1 MKRNQLE
8 AHLTKLLT
16 QRTVMLEVMIPYA
29 GEEWTRPNEEKW
41 SFGETYL
48 HLYLLLKWFRRLNQV
63 YLPIASKLAYPF
75 KNQPYE
81 KKSANVYEL
90 YQQKNQKAMKAPFFL
105 MPPKITK
112 DQPQFHD
119 LVKLLDE
126 ETDKLTTLIFHL
138 EDDLAGHIRY
148 PDPLAGNP
156 NLLQAIDLL
165 GIHEQHHFRLCKQ
178 YYKLE

>member
-1 MKRNQLE
+1 MNQR
-8 AHLTKLLT
+8 A
-16 QRTVMLEVMIPYA
+16 VMLEVMIPYA

-75 KNQPYE
+75 RNKPSDWQSE
-81 KKSANVYEL
+81 NVYEL
-90 YQQKNQKAMKAPFFL
+90 YQQKNQKTMKAPFFL
-105 MPPKITK
+105 MPPNTTK
-112 DQPQFHD
+112 LQPQFHD
-119 LVKLLDE
+119 ILTILDE
-126 ETDKLTTLIFHL
+126 ETDKLAMLVCHL
-138 EDDLAGHIRY
+138 DEDIAGHIRY

-165 GIHEQHHFRLCKQ
+165 AIHEQHHFRLCKQ